1 MAARRI
7 PDDERDASAE
17 THLRYEV
24 SILVGPAGEYTRRY
38 PAGGPDAV
46 RFKCPIYDDALLE
59 STLVHPRCL
68 DEFASSQGSHRCDAR
83 AGRLGIGS
91 LNADKRLVATHP
103 HRARPASMLAWRL
116 PEFPRDLLCYD
127 GSPLT
132 VAEILP
138 PPELKAARSDDSS
151 S

>member
-1 MAARRI
+1 
-7 PDDERDASAE
+7 
-17 THLRYEV
+17 
-24 SILVGPAGEYTRRY
+24 
-38 PAGGPDAV
+38 
-46 RFKCPIYDDALLE
+46 
-59 STLVHPRCL
+59 
-68 DEFASSQGSHRCDAR
+68 
-83 AGRLGIGS
+83 
-91 LNADKRLVATHP
+91 
-103 HRARPASMLAWRL
+103 MLAWRL